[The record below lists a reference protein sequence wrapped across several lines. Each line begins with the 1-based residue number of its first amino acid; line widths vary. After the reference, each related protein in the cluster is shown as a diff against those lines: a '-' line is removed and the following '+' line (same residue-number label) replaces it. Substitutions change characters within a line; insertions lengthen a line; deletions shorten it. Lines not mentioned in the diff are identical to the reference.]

1 MVELYVFFSTSAI
14 CNSIS
19 LMICRQGPSVTT
31 VAAFP
36 QLECYSKR
44 WSRLLPFAIVATT
57 SWAGL
62 YIILLVWVV
71 RTIVSSGGKRV
82 V

>member
-1 MVELYVFFSTSAI
+1 MVELYVLFSTSAI
-14 CNSIS
+14 NNSIS

-44 WSRLLPFAIVATT
+44 WWRLIPFAIAAST
-57 SWAGL
+57 SWVGL
-62 YIILLVWVV
+62 YIILLA
-71 RTIVSSGGKRV
+71 
-82 V
+82 

>member
-1 MVELYVFFSTSAI
+1 MISRIEYACTISVESYNISSASAI
-14 CNSIS
+14 NNSIS
-19 LMICRQGPSVTT
+19 LMICRQGSSVTT

-44 WSRLLPFAIVATT
+44 WSKLFPFAIAATT

-62 YIILLVWVV
+62 YIILLAWAA
-71 RTIVSSGGKRV
+71 
-82 V
+82 